1 VTVSVTREQVRVVAA
16 LARLHLTDEEATLFA
31 AQLADIL
38 AHVEELEAVSD
49 AGGELEQPVMLRA
62 PLRMDEPPPDGLAY
76 PPSEI
81 APDWQDGFFTV
92 PRLDAMKPGA
102 PPDAEPA

>member
-1 VTVSVTREQVRVVAA
+1 
-16 LARLHLTDEEATLFA
+16 
-31 AQLADIL
+31 
-38 AHVEELEAVSD
+38 
-49 AGGELEQPVMLRA
+49 
-62 PLRMDEPPPDGLAY
+62 MDEPPPDGLAY